1 MEILRTAG
9 KEVIRREH
17 EHFREAGID
26 DARHIPRI
34 QRIASAVVKAAREAG
49 VPDEEADAL
58 REELVTYGR
67 ELWLDLCVEN
77 LREDD
82 LDREEDVDA
91 YREESREIFDNIW
104 TADDPW
110 SVYR

>member
-1 MEILRTAG
+1 MRTREELLRTAG
-9 KEVIRREH
+9 RKILRSEH

-34 QRIASAVVKAAREAG
+34 SRIAAAIADVAREAG
-49 VPDEEADAL
+49 TPVEEAVAL
-58 REELVTYGR
+58 EEELVAHGR
-67 ELWLDLCVEN
+67 ELWLGLCMSHIDDD
-77 LREDD
+77 EDP
-82 LDREEDVDA
+82 A
-91 YREESREIFDNIW
+91 AFREESAEIFEQIR